1 MTDEVDNPPPPP
13 SEDLTPDEEKKFTKF
28 LDKFLAKDDTGTSPA
43 VKATVTNAPTGP
55 PPSSSIDVEAAVAR
69 ALDARESKS
78 KDAEWR
84 TSVEARLGQV
94 TEPKKRKWF
103 EPWTLFS
110 GIM

>member
-1 MTDEVDNPPPPP
+1 MTDEITPPP
-13 SEDLTPDEEKKFTKF
+13 SPSDDLTPDEEKKFTRF
-28 LDKFLAKDDTGTSPA
+28 LDKFLAEDDTGTPPIA
-43 VKATVTNAPTGP
+43 KATVTTGPTGP

-84 TSVEARLGQV
+84 TGMEAKLAAV
-94 TEPKKRKWF
+94 SAPKKRKWF

-110 GIM
+110 GVM